1 MVIGT
6 SNRANSWLEASCDLS
21 GRKRVLAYSNRE
33 DSDSR
38 RAAMRWAIVTVENR
52 DSTMTYSRGSP
63 LQADT
68 REEKKII

>member
-52 DSTMTYSRGSP
+52 DSTITYSSP

-68 REEKKII
+68 REEKKILII